1 MRVQQKTPW
10 QRWDLRALV
19 VWEHKKHHLQCSGK
33 WYTNTH
39 TQARTRT
46 HPPQSVQENNEY
58 KIIWDFNVQTVK
70 VIDSRL
76 PDTVCINK
84 QKRVSD
90 YRLCN
95 SWEPKYS
102 YQITEKNWQVPGLN
116 NRITE
121 SLECQ
126 GSGHT
131 GSYICSQ
138 REQVMSK
145 KIYQYIKQIGIP
157 ADIISI

>member
-1 MRVQQKTPW
+1 MQW
-10 QRWDLRALV
+10 QV
-19 VWEHKKHHLQCSGK
+19 VHTHIHIHAP
-33 WYTNTH
+33 TH
-39 TQARTRT
+39 T
-46 HPPQSVQENNEY
+46 PQSVQGNKEY
-58 KIIWDFNVQTVK
+58 KILWDFIIQTDK
-70 VIDSRL
+70 VIESRL

-90 YRLCN
+90 YCLCN
-95 SWEPKYS
+95 PWGPKYS

-131 GSYICSQ
+131 SSYRCSR

-145 KIYQYIKQIGIP
+145 RIHQYIKQIDIP
-157 ADIISI
+157 ADIISIQKSYPRTAYILRKELGI